1 MAAKLEITLSPQP
14 PAQARSGQ
22 ERRIVAKLEA
32 QRAPPPPPPPGA
44 DPDPDPDPGPDPELS
59 RRSFRQFRYREESG
73 PQEALSRLQLLCRQ
87 WLRPEAHSK
96 EQILELLVLEQF
108 LNVLPPDVQL
118 WLRQRCPRSSKE
130 VVALVE
136 EFRRAAKKP
145 KQWVAVC
152 LEGQKVLLEKT
163 GSQLGEQELP
173 DFQLQAP
180 SGYPWACPLGEP
192 LQAGSQHPLSTRE
205 KALLQEPALTL
216 AGTEAPKLNNDNKEN
231 PQQEGAKGA
240 KPCAVSASRARGSG
254 LQRPQSP
261 KPRGANGSEAH
272 LSRRQISAPRA
283 PKPFVQYQRLCRELD
298 YCGNALSSHALQ
310 ELKQSKGSRRGLSN
324 RWQHPGHQPVRS
336 AKKPYK
342 CEDCGKS
349 FTWNSELKR
358 HKRMHT
364 GERPYCCGECG
375 SCFGRQSTL
384 KLHLRIHTGEK
395 PFECGQCGKSFRQS
409 SNFHQHCRLHHH
421 D

>member
-1 MAAKLEITLSPQP
+1 MAAKLEITFSLQP
-14 PAQARSGQ
+14 PAQARSGP

-32 QRAPPPPPPPGA
+32 QRAPPPPPPGA
-44 DPDPDPDPGPDPELS
+44 DPDPDPELS

-73 PQEALSRLQLLCRQ
+73 PQEALSRLQRLCRQ
-87 WLRPEAHSK
+87 WLRPDAHSK

-108 LNVLPPDVQL
+108 LNILPPDIQT
-118 WLRQRCPRSSKE
+118 WLRQQCPRDSRE
-130 VVALVE
+130 MVALVE
-136 EFRRAAKKP
+136 DFHRAAKKP

-163 GSQLGEQELP
+163 GSQLGEQDLP
-173 DFQLQAP
+173 DFQPQP
-180 SGYPWACPLGEP
+180 PRGCPQACPLGEP
-192 LQAGSQHPLSTRE
+192 LQAGPQLPLSTQE
-205 KALLQEPALTL
+205 KAPLLQEAALTL

-231 PQQEGAKGA
+231 PQQEGDKGA
-240 KPCAVSASRARGSG
+240 KPCAVSASRVRGSG
-254 LQRPQSP
+254 LQSPQSP
-261 KPRGANGSEAH
+261 QPRAANRSETH
-272 LSRRQISAPRA
+272 LSRRQISAPSA
-283 PKPFVQYQRLCRELD
+283 QKPFIQYQRLCRELD
-298 YCGNALSSHALQ
+298 YCGSALNSHALR

-324 RWQHPGHQPVRS
+324 LWQHPGHQPMHS

-358 HKRMHT
+358 HKRVHT
-364 GERPYCCGECG
+364 GERPYRCGECG

-384 KLHLRIHTGEK
+384 TMHLRIHTGEK
-395 PFECGQCGKSFRQS
+395 PYECSRCGKSFRQS
-409 SNFHQHCRLHHH
+409 SNLHQHRRLHHH